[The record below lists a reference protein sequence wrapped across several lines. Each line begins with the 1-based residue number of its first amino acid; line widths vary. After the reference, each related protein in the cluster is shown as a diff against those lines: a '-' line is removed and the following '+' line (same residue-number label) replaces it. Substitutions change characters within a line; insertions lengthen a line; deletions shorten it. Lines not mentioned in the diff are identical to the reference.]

1 MFENIIS
8 FRANEAYIENNQDI
22 LPIPA
27 KLNIPEWYKQ
37 LQHTINKK
45 TVKGCM
51 PFLDSITAGYILKLP
66 IDYQV
71 KHNVMHEGVRQTG
84 ADSPQ
89 RFFTELMQKI
99 NLNFSGNKEFH
110 NPLQL
115 EGSPL
120 LKKNSNMA
128 VHKILNPLII
138 KPPPGYSTLFIPP
151 LNNTDDRFEII
162 TGIVDTDTFENE
174 INFPIIFNGDKYESL
189 DTVLPRG
196 TPYVQCI
203 PFKRDSWKFEIKK
216 QDDKEYEKSKFFE
229 HKFMLNN
236 YKKIFWQKKSWK

>member
-8 FRANEAYIENNQDI
+8 FRANEAYIDSNQDI

-27 KLNIPEWYKQ
+27 KLNIPEWFKK
-37 LQHTINKK
+37 LQHTVDKK

-66 IDYQV
+66 IDYHV
-71 KHNVMHEGVRQTG
+71 KHNVMHEGKRQTG

-89 RFFTELMQKI
+89 AFYDGLSQKI
-99 NLNFSGNKEFH
+99 NLNLTGYKEFH
-110 NPLQL
+110 NSIQL

-120 LKKNSNMA
+120 VEKNSNLA
-128 VHKILNPLII
+128 IHKILNPWII
-138 KPPPGYSTLFIPP
+138 KTPPGYSTLFIPP

-162 TGIVDTDTFENE
+162 TGIVDTDIFENE

-189 DTVLPRG
+189 DTILPRG

-203 PFKRDSWKFEIKK
+203 PFKRDRWKFEIKK
-216 QDDKEYEKSKFFE
+216 QDEKKYDKSKFFE

-236 YKKIFWQKKSWK
+236 YKKMYWQKKSWK